1 MGSRTNIVLD
11 EELVREALALTT
23 LKTKKEVVDFALHE
37 LVKQY
42 RRRQLL
48 GLRRV
53 GLWEGNLDEMRRGR
67 FDPH

>member
-1 MGSRTNIVLD
+1 MGARTNIVLD
-11 EELVREALALTT
+11 EDLLREAQALTA
-23 LKTKKEVVDFALHE
+23 LKTKRDVVDFALHE

-48 GLRRV
+48 DVRRT

-67 FDPH
+67 VDPH